1 MLYLFFSSL
10 VACTNEDL
18 EPEGSNPII
27 EDIWSEDSEEVDP
40 TVTENEDEDGDGYST
55 EEGDCDDLDHTIY
68 PGAEEIPADGIDQDC
83 DGEDAVAIWKAG
95 TYPLNITTEGGN
107 CDIPEAPSTV
117 EIAQDGALSDLTIQ
131 WTDSMDAALIPSCTI
146 DEYGFHGCALAVAEV
161 YSKQYQV
168 KFWGTFLGTGWTE
181 FELELYDMSGEC
193 YAKQYLNF
201 GE

>member
-1 MLYLFFSSL
+1 MIYVHLSFLI
-10 VACTNEDL
+10 ACKHEGL

-27 EDIWSEDSEEVDP
+27 EDIWYEDAED
-40 TVTENEDEDGDGYST
+40 NETTLEGDEDGDGYST
-55 EEGDCDDLDHTIY
+55 EDGDCNDQDSTIY

-83 DGEDAVAIWKAG
+83 DGEDGVAIWKAG

-107 CDIPEAPSTV
+107 CDIPQAPSTV
-117 EIAQDGALSDLTIQ
+117 EIAQDGETSDLTIH
-131 WTDSMDAALIPSCTI
+131 WTDSMDFALIPSCAI
-146 DEYGFHGCALAVAEV
+146 DEYGFHGCALATAEV